1 MEEEEV
7 DNEGK
12 NVENKPNNNNNNE
25 KDNKQQ

>member
-12 NVENKPNNNNNNE
+12 NAENKPNNNNNNE
-25 KDNKQQ
+25 KDNK